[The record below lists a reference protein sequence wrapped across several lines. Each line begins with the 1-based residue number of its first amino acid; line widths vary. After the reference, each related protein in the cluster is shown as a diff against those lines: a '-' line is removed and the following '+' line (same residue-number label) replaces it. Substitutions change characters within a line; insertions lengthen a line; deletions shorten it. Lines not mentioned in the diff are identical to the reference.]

1 MGARLIAMIR
11 SLAIMALDIPQ
22 ALFVRGQAAVGFA
35 RYALARFSGDRC
47 LRIAASLSYTS
58 LLAIVPLA
66 AIGLA
71 IMAAFPGFDAARQK
85 LLGLALTY
93 VAPHAGSVVETYLQT
108 FVSNTGGLTAIGVVG
123 LAVTA
128 IMLLA
133 TVESAFNAIWRVHE
147 ARPLVTRLIA
157 YWTVLTLGPML
168 LGAGLSLNT
177 YFAFLAQLAASS
189 VDIGALRGLLIDLI
203 PIFFAAAGFTVIY
216 VALPHR
222 KVDWRHA
229 LAGGL
234 VAAILFEILK
244 RVFSLY
250 VGRIIGLQAVYGTLS
265 ALPLFL
271 IWMYLTWS
279 VILFGAVM
287 AAAWPEWLA
296 NRRRAAAGEI
306 TRGRRFA
313 EALLVLHI
321 LLSAGR
327 EGRRINDDSLV
338 AALGGDSE
346 GMAEAL
352 SMLRGAGY
360 VARTDNDDLVL
371 SRDLDGVSL
380 YDICQIAGLGPI
392 EPELPELP
400 HIAWAPE
407 LRHLLASTDDQSRG
421 HLTMPIKALFAD
433 KTASGT
439 ASLRPRRTEVDA
451 D

>member
-1 MGARLIAMIR
+1 
-11 SLAIMALDIPQ
+11 MALNIPE
-22 ALFVRGQAAVGFA
+22 ALLAHGQAAVGFA
-35 RYALARFSGDRC
+35 RYALARFSRDRC
-47 LRIAASLSYTS
+47 LGTAASLSYTS

-85 LLGLALTY
+85 LLSLALTY
-93 VAPHAGSVVETYLQT
+93 VAPHAGTVVESYLQT

-133 TVESAFNAIWRVHE
+133 TVESAFNAIWRVQE

-177 YFAFLAQLAASS
+177 YFSLLARLAAES
-189 VDIGALRGLLIDLI
+189 VDIGALRGLFFTLI
-203 PIFFAAAGFTVIY
+203 PIFFAAAGFTVMY

-234 VAAILFEILK
+234 VAAVLFEVLK
-244 RVFSLY
+244 TVFSLY
-250 VGRIIGLQAVYGTLS
+250 VGRIITFQAVYGTLS

-279 VILFGAVM
+279 VVLFGAVI

-313 EALLVLHI
+313 EALLVLHT
-321 LLSAGR
+321 LLRAGR
-327 EGRRINDDSLV
+327 EGHATDDNSLV
-338 AALGGDSE
+338 AVLGGDSE
-346 GMAEAL
+346 GLAQAVK
-352 SMLRGAGY
+352 MLRAAGY

-371 SRDLDGVSL
+371 SRDLDGVTL
-380 YDICQIAGLGPI
+380 YDIPNCPA
-392 EPELPELP
+392 
-400 HIAWAPE
+400 
-407 LRHLLASTDDQSRG
+407 
-421 HLTMPIKALFAD
+421 
-433 KTASGT
+433 
-439 ASLRPRRTEVDA
+439 
-451 D
+451 